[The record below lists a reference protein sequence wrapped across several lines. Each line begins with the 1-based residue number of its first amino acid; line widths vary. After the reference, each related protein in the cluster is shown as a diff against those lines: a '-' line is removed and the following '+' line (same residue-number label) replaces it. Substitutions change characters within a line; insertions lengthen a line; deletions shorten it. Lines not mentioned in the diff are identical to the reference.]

1 MPEQVSLNDA
11 RLLVVHAQGLDSKP
25 SKDEKAAGPLAVFDR
40 LTLLQIDSVNVFER
54 AHYMPVFSR
63 IGAYDKSILDEASRP
78 LTETGKQA
86 ELMEYWAHEAAW
98 VKTEDLPLHRFRMDW
113 YRYGTDDR
121 RYSRRG
127 WGMVQSQHGEL
138 LQWIRDELRTRGPLT
153 ISEIEHDQNKRK
165 GAWWGW
171 SDVKMILEQMFLVG
185 EVVSAGRDKF
195 SRRYALPD
203 QVLTGETLARML
215 DPKPDYEQNLRTLI
229 GRAARAEGV
238 ATVKDLADF
247 VRLKID
253 RVAPRVKELVDLGEL
268 IEVHVEGFKD
278 PAFLHRDHV
287 ANVGQTSKPNH
298 VTLLSPF
305 DPLTRNRDRANRLF
319 DFDYKIEIYTPEPKR
334 VYGYYTLPLLYRGT
348 LVGRI
353 DLKSDRNAGDL
364 LVQSAWHE
372 PELGAMA
379 TDSIA
384 EDLAKHLNEIKKWQ
398 GLTSIQIADKGNLAQ
413 QLRSAS
419 QSREGA

>member
-1 MPEQVSLNDA
+1 MPEQLSLQDA
-11 RLLVVHAQGLDSKP
+11 RALVINAQGLAAKP
-25 SKDEKAAGPLAVFDR
+25 APTEKKSGPIGVIDR
-40 LTLLQIDSVNVFER
+40 LSLLQLDSVNVFER

-63 IGAYDKSILDEASRP
+63 IGAYDKSTLDEASRP
-78 LTETGKQA
+78 LTETGEQA
-86 ELMEYWAHEAAW
+86 KLIEYWAHEAAW

-127 WGMVQSQHGEL
+127 WEMVQTQHGKL
-138 LQWIRDELRTRGPLT
+138 LQWIRDELTTRGPLT
-153 ISEIEHDQNKRK
+153 ISEIEHDQNRRK

-195 SRRYALPD
+195 SRRYALPE

-215 DPKPDYEQNLRTLI
+215 DPKPDYDQILRTLI
-229 GRAARAEGV
+229 ERAAMAEGV

-253 RVAPRVKELVDLGEL
+253 RVAPRVQELEDLGVL
-268 IEVHVEGFKD
+268 VPLAVEGFKD
-278 PAFLHRDHV
+278 LGYMHRDWQSTV
-287 ANVGQTSKPNH
+287 AQNQLSKANQ

-305 DPLTRNRDRANRLF
+305 DPLTRNRERAIRVF

-334 VYGYYTLPLLYRGT
+334 VYGYYTLPLLQNGN

-353 DLKSDRNAGDL
+353 DLKSERKTREL

-372 PELGAMA
+372 LDAKPASVDGLAQ
-379 TDSIA
+379 
-384 EDLAKHLNEIKKWQ
+384 DLAKHLNEVRAWQ
-398 GLTSIQIADKGNLAQ
+398 GLTTTVIADKGNLAPA
-413 QLRSAS
+413 LISAL
-419 QSREGA
+419 G